1 MECSDVFTD
10 PWQLSNNEWKMTSVF
25 SFIILCIPIETPQE
39 FVPVGVQ
46 NYQTYS
52 LGDANPS
59 VPIEYRFL

>member
-1 MECSDVFTD
+1 
-10 PWQLSNNEWKMTSVF
+10 MTSVF

-52 LGDANPS
+52 LGDANPI